1 MAKEIDKEKAL
12 MVFLRYGLR
21 HQTRKFAEESYELIE
36 ALLAPNRANFDNIE
50 HVKEEIADCCVLIEQ
65 FKQFYNFSDESIAD
79 IANAKIERQLKRIE
93 NEKNDNCNCAD

>member
-12 MVFLRYGLR
+12 MVFLRYGWR

-36 ALLAPNRANFDNIE
+36 ALLAHNRANFDNIE

-65 FKQFYNFSDESIAD
+65 FKQYYNFSDESIAD

-93 NEKNDNCNCAD
+93 NEKDDNCNCAD

>member
-12 MVFLRYGLR
+12 MVFLHYGLR
-21 HQTRKFAEESYELIE
+21 RQTRKFAEESYELIE
-36 ALLAPNRANFDNIE
+36 ALLAPNCANYAHIE

-65 FKQFYNFSDESIAD
+65 FKQFYNFSDESIAE

-93 NEKNDNCNCAD
+93 NEKDDNCNSAD